1 MTHER
6 RIFARNLRLAP
17 TDAERRLWRYLR
29 SRQLEGAH
37 FRRQHPI
44 GDYFADF
51 CCIRLKLVIEVDG
64 GQHSESEHDLKRDA
78 WLKAQGYVVLR
89 FWNNDVLM
97 QTEEV
102 VSTILETIIE
112 LKASTPPP

>member
-1 MTHER
+1 MTHEHR
-6 RIFARNLRLAP
+6 LFARNLRLVP
-17 TDAERRLWRYLR
+17 TDAERRLWQHLR
-29 SRQLEGAH
+29 GRRLEGAH

-51 CCIRLKLVIEVDG
+51 CCTSLNLVIEVDG

-78 WLKAQGYVVLR
+78 WLKAQGYTVLR
-89 FWNNDVLM
+89 FWNTDVLT
-97 QTEEV
+97 QIEGV
-102 VSTILETIIE
+102 VSRILETIVE